1 MKKGALR
8 MPDSATLSEKF
19 QISIPKSVRVAQ
31 GYVAGQKF
39 AFVQRPSGLMLV
51 PIPSLEALRGSAKG
65 ARAGDYRDR
74 DDRF

>member
-1 MKKGALR
+1 

-39 AFVQRPSGLMLV
+39 VFVPRPSGLMLV
-51 PIPSLEALRGSAKG
+51 PIPSLGALRGIAKG
-65 ARAGDYRDR
+65 ANGENFRDR